1 MPGPFAPSDSLVGP
15 IVSNLTTFIN
25 TQIPAV
31 GYIYPTLPDR
41 PPADDAV
48 VMPLLKITIVSET
61 NGKLKLSLSFAMRHL
76 FRRTNLQDDIAR
88 AYTFIV
94 PWLNVLGAWQNQTLS
109 GLAMEVDAKEL
120 TVMQVTMG
128 GQVLVAL
135 GVNFNV
141 VTEINI
147 VLT

>member
-25 TQIPAV
+25 AQIPTV
-31 GYIYPTLPDR
+31 GFIYPTLPDR

-48 VMPLLKITIVSET
+48 VLPLMKAAIVTET
-61 NGKLKLSLSFAMRHL
+61 NGKLKISLSFALRHL
-76 FRRTNLQDDIAR
+76 FRRTNLADDIAR
-88 AYTFIV
+88 AYTYIV

-109 GLAMEVDAKEL
+109 GLAMEVDSKDL
-120 TVMQVTMG
+120 VVTQVTMA

-135 GVNFNV
+135 AINLNV
-141 VTEINI
+141 ITEINI
-147 VLT
+147 VLN